1 MTRSGPKLLL
11 RFASPTLSVIMNF
24 CTYKTASGFLLPSIH
39 SAPPFF
45 TQQPNTATQAQFTE
59 QWTRLLLAYARH
71 RRLFTL
77 RLEDAEVSGG
87 EWDEVLRNPRIN
99 KRLMPNHLAELLSIM
114 VNKELAAYEPAK
126 QSRAVLLYW
135 RLPEQWA
142 DALYEWV
149 TNTGQLN
156 TILTFYEISDPPVPS
171 DLSGIPESLLRSAIS
186 VLTKSGRAQLISIS
200 DGDGVRF
207 FPPRST
213 K

>member
-1 MTRSGPKLLL
+1 VS
-11 RFASPTLSVIMNF
+11 LSFLSRLPPPIHPF
-24 CTYKTASGFLLPSIH
+24 CTPFLHVSVASSSHLPSLSPITY
-39 SAPPFF
+39 S
-45 TQQPNTATQAQFTE
+45 QQPNTATQAVFTE

-71 RRLFTL
+71 HRLFTL
-77 RLEDAEVSGG
+77 RLEDAEVLGG

-99 KRLMPNHLAELLSIM
+99 RRLMPNHLAQLIGVM
-114 VNKELAAYEPAK
+114 VDKNLAVYEPAK
-126 QSRAVLLYW
+126 PSRAALLYW
-135 RLPEQWA
+135 RSPEEWA
-142 DALYEWV
+142 DVLYEWV

-171 DLSGIPESLLRSAIS
+171 ALSGIPDSLLRSAIS

>member
-1 MTRSGPKLLL
+1 MN
-11 RFASPTLSVIMNF
+11 LS
-24 CTYKTASGFLLPSIH
+24 TYKTASGFLLPSIH

-45 TQQPNTATQAQFTE
+45 TQQPNTATQAGFTE

-77 RLEDAEVSGG
+77 RLEDAEVPGG

-99 KRLMPNHLAELLSIM
+99 KRLMPNHLVHLLDVM
-114 VNKELAAYEPAK
+114 VNKDLAVYEPVK
-126 QSRAVLLYW
+126 QTRAVLLYW
-135 RLPEQWA
+135 RSPEEWA
-142 DALYEWV
+142 DALHEWA

-171 DLSGIPESLLRSAIS
+171 ALSGIPESLLRGAIA
-186 VLTKSGRAQLISIS
+186 VLAKSGRAQLISIS

>member
-1 MTRSGPKLLL
+1 MN
-11 RFASPTLSVIMNF
+11 LS
-24 CTYKTASGFLLPSIH
+24 TYKTASGFLLPSIH

-45 TQQPNTATQAQFTE
+45 TQQPNTATQAVFTE

-77 RLEDAEVSGG
+77 RLEDAEVPGG

-99 KRLMPNHLAELLSIM
+99 RRLMPNHLAHLLGVM
-114 VNKELAAYEPAK
+114 VSKDLAVYEPAK
-126 QSRAVLLYW
+126 QSRATLLYW
-135 RLPEQWA
+135 RLPEEWA
-142 DALYEWV
+142 EVLYEWV

-171 DLSGIPESLLRSAIS
+171 ALSGIPESLLRNAIS
-186 VLTKSGRAQLISIS
+186 VLAKSSRAQLISIS

>member
-1 MTRSGPKLLL
+1 MN
-11 RFASPTLSVIMNF
+11 LS
-24 CTYKTASGFLLPSIH
+24 TYKTASGFLLPSIH

-45 TQQPNTATQAQFTE
+45 TQQPNTATQAGFTE

-77 RLEDAEVSGG
+77 RLEDAEVPGG

-99 KRLMPNHLAELLSIM
+99 RRLMPNHLAHVLDVM
-114 VNKELAAYEPAK
+114 VSKDLAVYEPAK
-126 QSRAVLLYW
+126 QMRAVLLYW
-135 RLPEQWA
+135 RSPDEWA
-142 DALYEWV
+142 DVLHEWA

-171 DLSGIPESLLRSAIS
+171 ALSGIPESLLRGAIA
-186 VLTKSGRAQLISIS
+186 VLAKSGRAQLISIS

-207 FPPRST
+207 FPPRT